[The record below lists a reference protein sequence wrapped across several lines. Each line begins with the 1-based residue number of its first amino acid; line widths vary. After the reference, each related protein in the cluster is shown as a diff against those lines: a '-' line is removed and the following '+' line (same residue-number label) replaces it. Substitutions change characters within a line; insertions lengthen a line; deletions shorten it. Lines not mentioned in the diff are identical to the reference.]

1 MTMSHDHSRDF
12 EAECAAQEPCPCI
25 GAAVTSIE
33 AVTAERDEALVALRG
48 LFDVVRGGVLPG
60 ADRMDVVAGILAKH
74 GGGGS

>member
-1 MTMSHDHSRDF
+1 MAHDHGRDF
-12 EAECAAQEPCPCI
+12 EAECGAQEPCGI
-25 GAAVTSIE
+25 INAAVTSIE

-74 GGGGS
+74 GGCAS